1 MLDRSPSSIQTQ
13 ASRLGL
19 PRRSEESDRHR
30 RRWTRRDR
38 EDLDD
43 IVRTMTLPSGKI
55 PIEQVAERVGRSVDA
70 VASRLLADLANPA
83 DLLDRILLP
92 TVAPKALSAT
102 HSCAA
107 SYATRAD
114 PTARLPAQGRTAGQ
128 PRAAQSWQHP
138 I

>member
-1 MLDRSPSSIQTQ
+1 MRPWSDEGKRQLIEYWDSVRSTVLISLMLDRSPSSIRTQ

-55 PIEQVAERVGRSVDA
+55 PIEQVAARVGRSVDA
-70 VASRLLADLANPA
+70 VAPRLLADLEIG
-83 DLLDRILLP
+83 R
-92 TVAPKALSAT
+92 AT
-102 HSCAA
+102 LRERRCKSV
-107 SYATRAD
+107 
-114 PTARLPAQGRTAGQ
+114 
-128 PRAAQSWQHP
+128 
-138 I
+138 